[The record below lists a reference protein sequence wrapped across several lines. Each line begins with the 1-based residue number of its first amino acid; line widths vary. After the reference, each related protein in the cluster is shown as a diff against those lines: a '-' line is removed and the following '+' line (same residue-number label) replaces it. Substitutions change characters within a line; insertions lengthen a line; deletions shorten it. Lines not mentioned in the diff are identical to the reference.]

1 MINLYIKSS
10 CQSSRKTVHFFNQN
24 GIEYKATKL
33 QKDGISKADL
43 KKILFYTE
51 NGIEDILTKNS
62 FEIVEH
68 MSTEEFYDFIV
79 DNPTALRTPIMLQRG
94 QLLVGFNEDDIR
106 TFLPRRIKKIAIER
120 VLQLCV

>member
-24 GIEYKATKL
+24 GIEYNVTKL
-33 QKDGISKADL
+33 QKDGISKTDL
-43 KKILFYTE
+43 KKILFHTE
-51 NGIEDILTKNS
+51 NGISDILTKNC
-62 FEIVEH
+62 FEDVEH

-79 DNPTALRTPIMLQRG
+79 DNPTALRTPIILQASK
-94 QLLVGFNEDDIR
+94 LIVGFNEDEIR